1 MSAKCCLEY
10 NRDVC
15 FVTGNGLQY
24 VIIFLNE
31 NDEEIDISGYDSFD
45 YYLMQGDTTVHCTL
59 DDYLSI
65 ISTGQLKIAIPASEM
80 TEFIPGKLNHQ
91 FDVSETAGI
100 PVTYFTGHI
109 PSKQGIQ

>member
-31 NDEEIDISGYDSFD
+31 NDDEIDISGYDSFD
-45 YYLMQGDTTVHCTL
+45 YYLMQ
-59 DDYLSI
+59 I
-65 ISTGQLKIAIPASEM
+65 R
-80 TEFIPGKLNHQ
+80 NHSAR
-91 FDVSETAGI
+91 VSESI
-100 PVTYFTGHI
+100 PF
-109 PSKQGIQ
+109 SK

>member
-10 NRDVC
+10 NRDAC

-45 YYLMQGDTTVHCTL
+45 YYLC
-59 DDYLSI
+59 LS
-65 ISTGQLKIAIPASEM
+65 
-80 TEFIPGKLNHQ
+80 
-91 FDVSETAGI
+91 
-100 PVTYFTGHI
+100 
-109 PSKQGIQ
+109 

>member
-45 YYLMQGDTTVHCTL
+45 YYLMQGDEYGP
-59 DDYLSI
+59 D
-65 ISTGQLKIAIPASEM
+65 GQTDRRDHPDK
-80 TEFIPGKLNHQ
+80 G
-91 FDVSETAGI
+91 
-100 PVTYFTGHI
+100 
-109 PSKQGIQ
+109 